1 MRNGFH
7 FIGKDYFIK
16 TPTKRDN
23 TGNYTDYNTGR
34 ELMKKIMSH
43 ELFTFFII

>member
-34 ELMKKIMSH
+34 ESKT
-43 ELFTFFII
+43 ETDRPD